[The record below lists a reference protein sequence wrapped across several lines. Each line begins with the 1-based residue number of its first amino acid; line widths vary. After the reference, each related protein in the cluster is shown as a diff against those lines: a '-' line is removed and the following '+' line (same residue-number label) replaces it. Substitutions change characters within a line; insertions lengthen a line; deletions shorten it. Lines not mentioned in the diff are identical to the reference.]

1 MKAGTNNPERAT
13 TFFPS
18 NGVFTD
24 QVIVISILPR
34 ILPIKYNKPF
44 KSISKK
50 RKLEDSFSDV
60 LTAIT
65 FCFSYFPTMD
75 VHTHWTVL
83 PLSLETYCKMMLKI
97 N

>member
-13 TFFPS
+13 IFFPF

-34 ILPIKYNKPF
+34 ILTIKYNKPF

-50 RKLEDSFSDV
+50 RNLEDRFSDV
-60 LTAIT
+60 LTAFT
-65 FCFSYFPTMD
+65 FCFSYFPAMD
-75 VHTHWTVL
+75 VNTYWTVP
-83 PLSLETYCKMMLKI
+83 PLSM
-97 N
+97 